1 MGGNP
6 GGPELLKHHFPE
18 LTGAQ
23 LEQLEKLES
32 VITRENQKINVI
44 SRKDIDS
51 FYIRHLAH
59 SLALLK
65 IIAFKPGTTLLDAGT
80 GGGFPGLP
88 LSIVFPESNWTLIDS
103 TRKKLGVIDTA
114 IEELG
119 LTNIETHHARAEQ
132 FKGKFDFVL
141 GRAVTN
147 LPRFLAWIKDN
158 LRKEGFNDF
167 ANGVFY
173 WKGGE
178 LESEVKKREHRI
190 FPLQHLVNE
199 KAFEEKYIVFVKG

>member
-1 MGGNP
+1 MGGNSQ
-6 GGPELLKHHFPE
+6 GPELLKHHFPE
-18 LTGAQ
+18 LSSTQ
-23 LEQLEKLES
+23 LEQLEKLAS

-44 SRKDIDS
+44 SRKDMDS

-88 LSIVFPESNWTLIDS
+88 LSIVFPESQWTLIDS
-103 TRKKLGVIDTA
+103 TRKKLSVIDTA

-119 LTNIETHHARAEQ
+119 LTNVETHHARVEQ

-147 LPRFLAWIKDN
+147 LPRFLAWTKDN
-158 LRKEGFNDF
+158 LRKEGFNDVT
-167 ANGVFY
+167 NGVFY

-178 LESEVKKREHRI
+178 LEPEVKKRDYRL
-190 FPLQHLVNE
+190 FPLQQLVNE
-199 KAFEEKYIVFVKG
+199 KDFDEKYIVYVKG